1 MNHHALLPHTLAVV
15 LGCLALVLLAETAAA
30 SGKADARF
38 DVQDDG
44 KNLIVRLDGKS
55 MMRYRYAGGVFKPYV
70 AELYLPD
77 GRNVVRDA
85 PHDHLHHHGLMF
97 AWNVDGV
104 EFWGEAGPVG
114 RQVHR
119 RFTKRGPG
127 PDPGTVCIAE
137 DLDWVAADGKKVL
150 LRERRTILIHA
161 DGGPA
166 DRLIT
171 WRAEFVGPDP
181 KRNVTITGRK
191 YLGLGVRFPEPMDK
205 GSRFVTADGETEV
218 KRVNGSASRWC
229 AITGNAAPA
238 KPITLAFLD
247 APQNPRHPAKWFAM
261 DRAFAYLSA
270 TIGLA
275 DKPFVLKA
283 GQRLTLCYGVAVWAT
298 PASAKR
304 VQQTYE
310 RWQKLRGLE

>member
-44 KNLIVRLDGKS
+44 KNLIVRLDGKP

-119 RFTKRGPG
+119 RFTRRGPG
-127 PDPGTVCIAE
+127 RDPATACIAE

-150 LRERRTILIHA
+150 LA
-161 DGGPA
+161 DP
-166 DRLIT
+166 
-171 WRAEFVGPDP
+171 
-181 KRNVTITGRK
+181 
-191 YLGLGVRFPEPMDK
+191 
-205 GSRFVTADGETEV
+205 
-218 KRVNGSASRWC
+218 
-229 AITGNAAPA
+229 
-238 KPITLAFLD
+238 
-247 APQNPRHPAKWFAM
+247 
-261 DRAFAYLSA
+261 
-270 TIGLA
+270 
-275 DKPFVLKA
+275 
-283 GQRLTLCYGVAVWAT
+283 VAVYVHKVYYSGDF
-298 PASAKR
+298 SALGIG
-304 VQQTYE
+304 VD
-310 RWQKLRGLE
+310 